1 METFFAALQ
10 IMGKGMAGIFAAA
23 MLIWFAVWIMGK
35 VFSEKEGKEDA
46 AGATGNDECRF
57 L

>member
-46 AGATGNDECRF
+46 SGATGND
-57 L
+57 